1 MGGIE
6 GREDAQAGAA
16 VAGFAEGWFLTRLL
30 IAIAAVGGGND
41 RGGLLGHPKE
51 GLSTR
56 YDARFE
62 VLMCPALPDSPEFWV
77 LGLAE

>member
-16 VAGFAEGWFLTRLL
+16 VAGFAAGWFLTRLL
-30 IAIAAVGGGND
+30 IALAAVGGGND
-41 RGGLLGHPKE
+41 WGGLLGHPKE

-56 YDARFE
+56 YDVRYSE
-62 VLMCPALPDSPEFWV
+62 LMCPALLDGPGFWV